1 MSRTVSPCIE
11 AVVEELSAAG
21 IKSRIEYGGKHAHVV
36 WLHNNKERR
45 FATSLTPGDW
55 RSAMNSRT
63 EIRRILRNDGI
74 IDVPET
80 LEQLPRV
87 FLQNGAT
94 FVTSREVADHF
105 SKQHKNVLQA
115 IDGLLN
121 DLGDEFGRL
130 NFQPSSYLTQQ
141 GKSQRAYNM
150 TRDGFTLLAMGFTG
164 TEATRWKVRYIEAF
178 NAMELELQRLGRASQ
193 SDDFA
198 ARVTRLEGDLEA
210 LTELVLA
217 PLPPRDGFT
226 VVKPHYRRRRKSQAS
241 AEAT

>member
-1 MSRTVSPCIE
+1 M
-11 AVVEELSAAG
+11 
-21 IKSRIEYGGKHAHVV
+21 
-36 WLHNNKERR
+36 
-45 FATSLTPGDW
+45 
-55 RSAMNSRT
+55 
-63 EIRRILRNDGI
+63 
-74 IDVPET
+74 
-80 LEQLPRV
+80 
-87 FLQNGAT
+87 
-94 FVTSREVADHF
+94 ADHF

-164 TEATRWKVRYIEAF
+164 TEATRWRVRYIEAF